1 MFIAHLLNK
10 PAVTWIGRITFAVL
24 VGSTLASAG
33 STKFISTWKNPAA
46 GRIGLAGKKVA
57 AFVIALDPSLREG
70 REETLAEELRG
81 RGLNCFAGYA
91 VLPAELAKDPEKSK
105 EFVKKAGVAGAILMR
120 VVGVEE
126 RAYYTPTWYAAPYY
140 ASFWG
145 YWNYA
150 WSAVYAP
157 GYLST
162 DTVVS
167 IEVLIYSVEDDTL
180 LWAGK
185 SETTNPKDIRKF
197 AEDLVNTL
205 GKELR
210 KSGLVAK

>member
-1 MFIAHLLNK
+1 MFNIDVRNK
-10 PAVTWIGRITFAVL
+10 PTVVWIGSVTFAVL
-24 VGSTLASAG
+24 FCSTLASAG
-33 STKFISTWKNPAA
+33 STKFLSTWKNPVA
-46 GRIGLAGKKVA
+46 GRIGLAGKKIA
-57 AFVIALDPSLREG
+57 AFVITLDPSLRQG

-91 VLPAELAKDPEKSK
+91 VLPAELAKDQEKSK
-105 EFVKKAGVAGAILMR
+105 EFIKKAGVAGAVLMR

-167 IEVLIYSVEDDTL
+167 IEVLIYSVEEDTL

-185 SETTNPKDIRKF
+185 SETTNPKDVRKL
-197 AEDLVNTL
+197 AEELVNAM